1 MGQGDDEVPQRIG
14 GTGREGVGV
23 DGIKGRAGITVI
35 DVAGIAIGAG
45 VGVDGVVIAEPGN
58 ITRRP

>member
-1 MGQGDDEVPQRIG
+1 MKRRASAIG
-14 GTGREGVGV
+14 GGVIASGTVVVACGTGPVG
-23 DGIKGRAGITVI
+23 A
-35 DVAGIAIGAG
+35 GAG